1 MDERMGIDEAVV
13 AENRSQAF
21 PKMCMSVSQPRQLS
35 MMPASHAPSLF
46 VDWIVQIHAL
56 MPCSSQNEL
65 SPAPSPNSSSPA
77 DAPTTPDPV
86 ARLDALLEIYLGR
99 LDTYQRL
106 REQLSQNFS
115 AAFLSLAHANR
126 TSNLGS
132 GRHYGEERYDERM
145 KAGRRVE
152 ILGKSEEETDEPR
165 PKEVGRYPGTELKSG
180 KMFLAIKQYRPPSPE
195 SEDVAKSSV
204 PAETKLQTP
213 DSGVV
218 DTASTSPQ
226 SKFAS
231 WATHS
236 SAIPTASTEARPA
249 SASPFSAN
257 HPDFEPSKPKSK
269 KSLNPLNWYGVLIP
283 QSLRGAQTSFTRA
296 LEDQI
301 AQLVNVQAE
310 MAGLEAQIRQLR
322 KADRF
327 LQVNSHGAGGT
338 TDEAPMINPEG
349 QEILPSQPDGPQ
361 TDPPAEEKHEM
372 CLGKSRGSGKKS
384 LSSRSREAPRSR
396 VLKVDT

>member
-1 MDERMGIDEAVV
+1 
-13 AENRSQAF
+13 
-21 PKMCMSVSQPRQLS
+21 
-35 MMPASHAPSLF
+35 
-46 VDWIVQIHAL
+46 
-56 MPCSSQNEL
+56 MPCSGQHEL
-65 SPAPSPNSSSPA
+65 SLAPYPNSSSPA

-152 ILGKSEEETDEPR
+152 ILGKSEEADEAR
-165 PKEVGRYPGTELKSG
+165 LKDVGRYPGTESKSG
-180 KMFLAIKQYRPPSPE
+180 KMFFAIKQYRPTSPE

-204 PAETKLQTP
+204 PTETKLQTLN
-213 DSGVV
+213 SGVV

-226 SKFAS
+226 SKCAS

-236 SAIPTASTEARPA
+236 SAISTASTEARPA

-269 KSLNPLNWYGVLIP
+269 KLLNPLNWYGLLIP

-338 TDEAPMINPEG
+338 MDEAPMINTEG
-349 QEILPSQPDGPQ
+349 QEILPSQSDGPQ
-361 TDPPAEEKHEM
+361 TDPPAAEKHEM
-372 CLGKSRGSGKKS
+372 CLGKGRGSGKKS

-396 VLKVDT
+396 VLKVDI